1 MEANNEINISISVSD
16 DLLKKV
22 MGMMVTLNQP
32 APMGIPA
39 AMLGALAGPPPSKKP
54 SKEDRTPIGFGRP
67 ETTNN
72 EESTND

>member
-1 MEANNEINISISVSD
+1 MEANNEIKISINLSD

-54 SKEDRTPIGFGRP
+54 SKQDRTPIGFGRP
-67 ETTNN
+67 DNN
-72 EESTND
+72 EENTND

>member
-1 MEANNEINISISVSD
+1 METNNEINISINLSD

-54 SKEDRTPIGFGRP
+54 NKEDRTPIGFGRP
-67 ETTNN
+67 DNN
-72 EESTND
+72 NKEVE

>member
-1 MEANNEINISISVSD
+1 MEANNEINISINLSD

-39 AMLGALAGPPPSKKP
+39 SMLGALAGPPPSKP
-54 SKEDRTPIGFGRP
+54 NRKEKTPIGFGRP
-67 ETTNN
+67 DDNN
-72 EESTND
+72 KEVE